1 MSEWGNRPMP
11 DIAFKVMSFFLGLHH
26 RFMDIGKRL
35 EESGVRQGQ
44 TVLDFGCGPGHF
56 TIAAAKRVGEAGK
69 VYALDIH
76 PLAAKSVEG
85 KARKE
90 GLNNITTIL
99 SDRDAGLPGE
109 SVDVVLLYDTIH
121 LIADKRALLEE
132 LHRIV
137 KLGGALSIWVGH
149 MKVDDV
155 VEIVGEGGLFTFKDR
170 YGAVLNFEK

>member
-1 MSEWGNRPMP
+1 MSERKNRPMP

-35 EESGVRQGQ
+35 EESGVQRGQ

-56 TIAAAKRVGEAGK
+56 TIAAAKRVGETGG

-76 PLAAKSVEG
+76 PLAVKSVEG

-90 GLNNITTIL
+90 GLSNITTIL
-99 SDRDAGLPGE
+99 SDRDTGLPDE

-121 LIADKRALLEE
+121 MIADKRALLEE

-137 KLGGALSIWVGH
+137 KPGGALSIWVGH

-155 VEIVGEGGLFTFKDR
+155 VEIVEKSDLFALRDR
-170 YGAVLNFEK
+170 RGAVLNFEK